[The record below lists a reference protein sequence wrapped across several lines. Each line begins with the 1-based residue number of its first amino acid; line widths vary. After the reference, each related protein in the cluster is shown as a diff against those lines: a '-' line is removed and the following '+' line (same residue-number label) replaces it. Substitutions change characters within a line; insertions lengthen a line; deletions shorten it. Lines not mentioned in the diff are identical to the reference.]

1 MHFKIINPTFQ
12 IESVT
17 LWELMDNI
25 NSFDLNILKDF
36 RIRKI
41 TMDKELRFL
50 FKIEEGENIN
60 GLVSLEITG
69 IEVCLLEKPFPLLLY
84 KIEEGSGE
92 TIGETIL
99 KHYSLVID
107 DSFGEKFRNLPNNT
121 FREVKELMQ
130 LSTCVEKLA
139 RLTND

>member
-1 MHFKIINPTFQ
+1 MTMHFKIINPTFQ

-25 NSFDLNILKDF
+25 NSFDNILKDF

-41 TMDKELRFL
+41 TMDKELRFV
-50 FKIEEGENIN
+50 FKIEEGENSN
-60 GLVSLEITG
+60 GLVSLEAAG

-84 KIEEGSGE
+84 KVEEGS
-92 TIGETIL
+92 GETIL

-121 FREVKELMQ
+121 FREVKELVQ
-130 LSTCVEKLA
+130 LNSYVEKLA